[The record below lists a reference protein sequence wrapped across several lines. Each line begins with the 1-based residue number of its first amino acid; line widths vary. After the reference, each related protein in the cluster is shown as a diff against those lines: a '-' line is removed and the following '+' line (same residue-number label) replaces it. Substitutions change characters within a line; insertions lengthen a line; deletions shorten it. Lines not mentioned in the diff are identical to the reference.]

1 MTSCNALSDR
11 FSKMI
16 ITSYLPLPPTGMTC
30 FPAENFLRRWVTVSV
45 GADSACRVQIGPP
58 RSESA
63 SAWTGAATMGF
74 SGEGSGAV
82 SAYVI
87 VMVFPGFRFSFST
100 VPTFSESVC
109 PGPSTALC
117 SGSRVTP
124 STISILHWS
133 VGMESPLT
141 RTTISSA
148 LGALNIPGMSSVI
161 RIMLIVA
168 DPVFVTVMVDSTFC
182 SR

>member
-82 SAYVI
+82 N
-87 VMVFPGFRFSFST
+87 
-100 VPTFSESVC
+100 VC
-109 PGPSTALC
+109 DRHGLPRLQVQLLDRPDLQ
-117 SGSRVTP
+117 
-124 STISILHWS
+124 
-133 VGMESPLT
+133 
-141 RTTISSA
+141 
-148 LGALNIPGMSSVI
+148 
-161 RIMLIVA
+161 
-168 DPVFVTVMVDSTFC
+168 
-182 SR
+182 